1 VNLLCCQVVRYSYI
15 FMNHDTDQYKRCYAA
30 LCTCFVVRE
39 AVRCRRR
46 VCLRILCDERS
57 CCLDDCGV
65 RTEISVELD
74 EASSGPLC
82 HQELEVVVRVT
93 VDERVDRLVWV
104 TAACEERR
112 NTIEGGGRE
121 RKRERR
127 RETGMF
133 LQGSDARLCRLL
145 SLAL

>member
-1 VNLLCCQVVRYSYI
+1 
-15 FMNHDTDQYKRCYAA
+15 
-30 LCTCFVVRE
+30 
-39 AVRCRRR
+39 
-46 VCLRILCDERS
+46 
-57 CCLDDCGV
+57 
-65 RTEISVELD
+65 
-74 EASSGPLC
+74 
-82 HQELEVVVRVT
+82 VRVT

-127 RETGMF
+127 REKGIF
-133 LQGSDARLCRLL
+133 LQCSDARLCLLL